1 MEEPVDNGNT
11 PRIPGLNLV
20 RDASSA
26 AAPTTSEGQR
36 ISRRSD
42 KIQKLLGM
50 TNDAT
55 VTESVY

>member
-1 MEEPVDNGNT
+1 MEEPVDNDNI

-20 RDASSA
+20 RDTSSA

-42 KIQKLLGM
+42 RIQKLLGM
-50 TNDAT
+50 GNNTT
-55 VTESVY
+55 VPESVH